1 MSGSYN
7 PGDVFVNNLTVSSGR
22 GSLNLT
28 KIFLSAR
35 IYESIFTPGI
45 IGHIE
50 VLDTEDYIG
59 NLKLSGD
66 ETVNFSFRSPDR
78 ESLNYTFSLNSVDE
92 VQDLGSM
99 KAKVYQLTCVSTEVL
114 KSKAGPIQKSYNTQI
129 SSIVGDVFNSF
140 LSAGKTIDI
149 EATKGIQRFIS
160 PSLKPFSLIKELKK
174 RAVSLENKSSNF
186 MFFENADG
194 YKFKTLE
201 GLVKAG
207 VSHYF
212 KQEDTVGS
220 SYKSTMDNNI
230 LAYKLYKQMSAT
242 DRIGMGGLNQRTGT
256 FDIRTNEYKI
266 ENKKINESDYTFGG
280 IGAMASGAFKS
291 LFGNVPGAFTFIN
304 KNSKDPNTYLQ
315 DGVVDKGAY
324 LSSMAQN
331 QLDIEVPGN
340 STIKAGET
348 ALINIPKKVSTT
360 GMNSGEV
367 LVNGK
372 FLLAKVA
379 HIIKRPSFR
388 PRYVVSMECL
398 KGAYEQG
405 V

>member
-1 MSGSYN
+1 MSSYN
-7 PGDVFVNNLTVSSGR
+7 PGDVFVNNLVVSSGR
-22 GSLNLT
+22 GTLNLT
-28 KIFLSAR
+28 KIFLSAK
-35 IYESIFTPGI
+35 IFESIFTPGI

-66 ETVNFSFRSPDR
+66 ETVNFSFKSPDR
-78 ESLNYTFSLNSVDE
+78 ESLNYNLSLNSVDE

-114 KSKAGPIQKSYNTQI
+114 KAKAGPIQKSYNTQI
-129 SSIVGDVFNSF
+129 SSMVSDVFSSF
-140 LSAGKTIDI
+140 LSSSKSIDI

-186 MFFENADG
+186 LFFENADG
-194 YKFKTLE
+194 FKFKTIE

-220 SYKSTMDNNI
+220 SYRSSMDNNI

-242 DRIGMGGLNQRTGT
+242 DRIGMGGLSQKTGT
-256 FDIRTNEYKI
+256 FDIRTNEYKV
-266 ENKKINESDYTFGG
+266 ETKKINESDYTFGG
-280 IGAMASGAFKS
+280 LGSMSSSAFKS
-291 LFGNVPGAFTFIN
+291 LFGNLPGIFTFIN

-315 DGVVDKGAY
+315 DGIVDKAAY
-324 LSSMAQN
+324 LSSMSQN

-340 STIKAGET
+340 SSIKAGEM
-348 ALINIPKKVSTT
+348 ALINIPKKVSIT